1 MIITVTLNPSQ
12 DKTLRVDGLRLDS
25 ICRAD
30 ILRITAGGKGI
41 NVCRA
46 IKRLGGDTLALT
58 LLGGATGGLIASL
71 LKNEGIEV
79 QFTPIAGDSRTC
91 LSLIDSLKKTETI
104 INENG
109 PSVTVPEQQSFKS
122 MYGGAIGKGDII
134 VISGSAAAGID
145 GAIFP
150 ELIETAHIK
159 GAATI
164 LDASG
169 EFLAAGIKA
178 IPNVIKINKQEFGR
192 LTGKPLN
199 SRAAVIEEMSRLAAL
214 VGIGRV
220 IITDGGGRTLAL
232 SGSEVWQVTPPRVEP
247 LSTLGS
253 GDCVSAV
260 LAMGME
266 RDMPF
271 EAALVEAAA
280 AGAQNTL
287 SYGAGI
293 IDKEG
298 VIKLSLLTKI
308 KRVY

>member
-46 IKRLGGDTLALT
+46 IKRLGGDTIALT

-71 LKNEGIEV
+71 LKNEGISF
-79 QFTPIAGDSRTC
+79 QYTPITGESRTC

-145 GAIFP
+145 SAIFP
-150 ELIETAHIK
+150 GLIETAHQR

-169 EFLAAGIKA
+169 EFLAAGVKA
-178 IPNVIKINKQEFGR
+178 IPNVLKINKQE
-192 LTGKPLN
+192 LAHLAGKPLN
-199 SRAAVIEEMSRLAAL
+199 SRAAVIEEMKNLTAL
-214 VGIGRV
+214 GIGRV
-220 IITDGGGRTLAL
+220 IITDGGHRTLAL
-232 SGSEVWQVTPPRVEP
+232 SGGEGWQVTPPRVEP

-253 GDCVSAV
+253 GDCVSAA

-266 RDMPF
+266 RDIPF
-271 EAALVEAAA
+271 EAALVEAVA
-280 AGAQNTL
+280 AGAQNTQ

-298 VIKLSLLTKI
+298 VIKLSSLTMI